1 MKKNSTRGMSLIVL
15 VLVVFSV
22 MAFVIPFVHTATFW
36 VGYGFGV
43 LAILYQL
50 YIFKLSFS
58 AGSDAKSRFYGF
70 PIARIGVYYLAV
82 QLIASV
88 IEMALAKML
97 PVWVPVVVNLLL
109 LAVALIGCITVDTM
123 RDEIIRQ
130 DEALKKDVSNM
141 REMQSLSASLVTQC
155 SETGL
160 KRTLEK
166 NADEFRF
173 SDPVSSE
180 STLEL
185 EEDMRSQLGNIQ
197 QAIVDGDFNGARKL
211 CRELSGSLAERNRI
225 CSISK

>member
-1 MKKNSTRGMSLIVL
+1 VKKNSARGISLIVL

-22 MAFVIPFVHTATFW
+22 MAFVIPFAHTATFW

-70 PIARIGVYYLAV
+70 PIARIGVYYLIV

-88 IEMALAKML
+88 IEMALAKLL

-141 REMQSLSASLVTQC
+141 REMQSLSASLVTQY

-166 NADEFRF
+166 IADEFRF

-197 QAIVDGDFNGARKL
+197 QAIIDRDFNGAQKL

>member
-1 MKKNSTRGMSLIVL
+1 ML

-22 MAFVIPFVHTATFW
+22 MAFVIPFAHTATFW

-70 PIARIGVYYLAV
+70 PIARIGVYYLIV

-88 IEMALAKML
+88 IEMALAKLL

-141 REMQSLSASLVTQC
+141 REMQSLSASLVTQY

-166 NADEFRF
+166 IADEFRF

-197 QAIVDGDFNGARKL
+197 QAIIDRDFNGAQKL

>member
-1 MKKNSTRGMSLIVL
+1 ML

-22 MAFVIPFVHTATFW
+22 MPFVIPFAHTATFW

-50 YIFKLSFS
+50 YIFKLSFP

-70 PIARIGVYYLAV
+70 PIARIGVYYLIV

-88 IEMALAKML
+88 IEMALAKLL

-141 REMQSLSASLVTQC
+141 REMQSLSASLVTQY

-166 NADEFRF
+166 IADEFRF

-197 QAIVDGDFNGARKL
+197 QAIVDGDLKGAQKL

>member
-1 MKKNSTRGMSLIVL
+1 MKKNNARGMSLIVL
-15 VLVVFSV
+15 ALVVFSV
-22 MAFVIPFVHTATFW
+22 MAFVIPFAHTATFW

-43 LAILYQL
+43 LAILFQL

-70 PIARIGVYYLAV
+70 PIARIGVYYLIA

-88 IEMALAKML
+88 IEMALAKLL
-97 PVWVPVVVNLLL
+97 PAWVPAVVNLLL

-130 DEALKKDVSNM
+130 DKSLKRDVSNM
-141 REMQSLSASLVTQC
+141 REMQSLSATLVTQC
-155 SETGL
+155 SETDL
-160 KRTLEK
+160 KKTLVK
-166 NADEFRF
+166 ISDEFRF

-180 STLEL
+180 STMEL
-185 EEDMRSQLGNIQ
+185 EEDMHNQLENIQ
-197 QAIVDGDFNGARKL
+197 QALVDGDFIGAKKL
-211 CRELSGSLAERNRI
+211 CGELSGSLAERNRI

>member
-1 MKKNSTRGMSLIVL
+1 MLA
-15 VLVVFSV
+15 LVVFSV
-22 MAFVIPFVHTATFW
+22 MAFVIPFAHTATFW

-43 LAILYQL
+43 LAILFQL

-70 PIARIGVYYLAV
+70 PIARIGVYYLIA

-88 IEMALAKML
+88 IEMALAKLL
-97 PVWVPVVVNLLL
+97 PAWVPAVVNLLL

-130 DEALKKDVSNM
+130 DKSLKRDVSNM
-141 REMQSLSASLVTQC
+141 REMQSLSATLVTQC
-155 SETGL
+155 SETDL
-160 KRTLEK
+160 KKTLVK
-166 NADEFRF
+166 ISDEFRF

-180 STLEL
+180 STMEL
-185 EEDMRSQLGNIQ
+185 EEDMHNQLENIQ
-197 QAIVDGDFNGARKL
+197 QALVDGDFIGAKKL
-211 CRELSGSLAERNRI
+211 CGELSGSLAERNRI

>member
-1 MKKNSTRGMSLIVL
+1 MKKNRARGLSLIVIAL
-15 VLVVFSV
+15 TIFSV
-22 MAFVIPFVHTATFW
+22 MAFVIPFAHSATFW

-50 YIFKLSFS
+50 YIFKLTFA
-58 AGSDAKSRFYGF
+58 AGNDAKSRFYGF
-70 PIARIGVYYLAV
+70 PIARIGVYYLAA

-88 IEMALAKML
+88 IEMALAKLL
-97 PVWVPVVVNLLL
+97 PMWVPVVVNLLL
-109 LAVALIGCITVDTM
+109 LAVTLIGCITVDTM

-155 SETGL
+155 SEAGL
-160 KRTLEK
+160 KRTLGK
-166 NADEFRF
+166 IADEFRF

-197 QAIVDGDFNGARKL
+197 QAIIDGDFNGAQKL